1 MYQYLTLKKENEVAT
16 ITLNRPEVGNA
27 FNVDLYIEVREA
39 MEDCSEDASV
49 RVVVITGAGKHFSS
63 GGDIKHFKRRIDE
76 GKGFH
81 HSEVLK
87 TGMMINAI
95 RLCPKPVVAKINGVA
110 TGAGAAVALACD
122 FRVMSVKSKFVF
134 AFSNMA
140 FSGDT
145 NMIYSLERIVGT
157 AKTAEWMALGTIV
170 GGEEAFRLGLTTRLA
185 GEGEGE
191 LDQTADQLIT
201 ELLGRPTG
209 AIGRQKRLYYEFFF
223 NDILPMTVREGDYM
237 CECALSADQKEAV
250 YAFLEKRKPHFTGM

>member
-209 AIGRQKRLYYEFFF
+209 AIGRQKRLY
-223 NDILPMTVREGDYM
+223 
-237 CECALSADQKEAV
+237 
-250 YAFLEKRKPHFTGM
+250 